1 MLWCTG
7 FSVLFICFYFNRQI
21 FYFVKHFYDKSFLHK
36 TMIHFYKSFLH
47 KDNDTLLVFNVV
59 FLPGVYF
66 YKDNILGNCTIL
78 PLKKSSFGAKLN
90 HPLTNH
96 TGDFMLDMQNPLEL
110 FYLDKGYTFVGTVI
124 FVQFFF
130 IMMSLQFVKILSSQ
144 QHMNYLLFHYELLRK
159 ISEDHSPT

>member
-7 FSVLFICFYFNRQI
+7 IKFCFSSSILIGRYSILLNTFMIS
-21 FYFVKHFYDKSFLHK
+21 HFSTK
-36 TMIHFYKSFLH
+36 TMH
-47 KDNDTLLVFNVV
+47 TLLVFNVV

-90 HPLTNH
+90 RPLTNH

-124 FVQFFF
+124 IFVQFFF
-130 IMMSLQFVKILSSQ
+130 YHDVSPICENTVIPTTYEFICCFIM
-144 QHMNYLLFHYELLRK
+144 NC
-159 ISEDHSPT
+159 